1 MVDEQRGAINR
12 TRHSARPTDG
22 TQHASS
28 EPLASRMRPRN
39 LSEYVG
45 QNHLLGPGRLL
56 RRAIEQDA
64 VRSCILWGPP
74 GTGKTTLARI
84 IAAASNAHFSPLSAV
99 SAGVADLRRVV
110 SEAQQRHATG
120 SERTLL
126 FVDEIHRFNKGQQDA
141 ILPYV
146 EDGTVIFIGAT
157 TENPSFEVNA
167 PLLSRA
173 RVFVLHALT
182 DDDIAAI
189 IGHAL
194 ADPVRGLGEQAI
206 HLTDEGR
213 ATLVNLANGDARFAL
228 NTLEIA
234 ALAADPSDN
243 ADTRVI
249 TDETVMEAAQRR
261 AAVYDQGGDAHFDTI
276 SALHKSLRDSDPD
289 ATLYWM
295 GRMLESGEDPLF
307 VARRLVRAA
316 SEDIGLADPQAL
328 VIAMAAQQA
337 VHFIGMPEGA
347 LALAEAAIYLA
358 IAPKSNA
365 LYRAYKAVQADVTE
379 TRNDPVPLHLRNAP
393 TRLMKGLG
401 YGKGYQYAHDAADAT
416 VAQEHLPTNLRGR
429 RYYEPTE
436 RGVEARISQRLAE
449 RRERITAL
457 RHPTE
462 GESS

>member
-1 MVDEQRGAINR
+1 
-12 TRHSARPTDG
+12 
-22 TQHASS
+22 
-28 EPLASRMRPRN
+28 MRPRT

-45 QNHLLGPGRLL
+45 QEHLLGPGRLL
-56 RRAIEQDA
+56 RRAIEQDT

-84 IAAASNAHFSPLSAV
+84 IAAASHAYFSPLSAV

-110 SEAQQRHATG
+110 SEAQQRRAEFEVRSSAFG
-120 SERTLL
+120 VGNPEASEPRSSNPELRTLL

-173 RVFVLHALT
+173 RVFVLHALS

-234 ALAADPSDN
+234 ALSADPSDTVG
-243 ADTRVI
+243 TRVI

-328 VIAMAAQQA
+328 VVAMAAQQA

-401 YGKGYQYAHDAADAT
+401 YGKGYQYAHDAPDAI
-416 VAQEHLPTNLRGR
+416 VEQEHLPTNLRGR
-429 RYYEPTE
+429 RYYEPTN

-449 RRERITAL
+449 RRKEK
-457 RHPTE
+457 
-462 GESS
+462 

>member
-1 MVDEQRGAINR
+1 MTAPLTGMA
-12 TRHSARPTDG
+12 S
-22 TQHASS
+22 SS
-28 EPLASRMRPRN
+28 EPLASRMRPRT

-45 QNHLLGPGRLL
+45 QEHLLGPGRLL
-56 RRAIEQDA
+56 RRAIEQDT

-84 IAAASNAHFSPLSAV
+84 IAAESNAHFSPLSAV
-99 SAGVADLRRVV
+99 SAGVAVLRRVV
-110 SEAQQRHATG
+110 AEAQARRAAG
-120 SERTLL
+120 GERTLL

-189 IGHAL
+189 VGHAL
-194 ADPVRGLGEQAI
+194 TDPVRGLGEQAI
-206 HLTDEGR
+206 ELTDEGR

-234 ALAADPSDN
+234 AVAAD
-243 ADTRVI
+243 ATAGRRVI

-261 AAVYDQGGDAHFDTI
+261 AAVYDQGGDAHYDAI

-358 IAPKSNA
+358 VAPKSNA

-393 TRLMKGLG
+393 TGLMKGLG
-401 YGKGYQYAHDAADAT
+401 YGKGYQYAHDAADAIVT
-416 VAQEHLPTNLRGR
+416 QAHLPDNLRGR

-449 RRERITAL
+449 RRERIAAI
-457 RHPTE
+457 RNASE
-462 GESS
+462 GEPS